1 MPKIKFLPH
10 TEICPEGAE
19 IEAHAGE
26 SVCQAAL
33 RNGLH
38 IEHACE
44 MSCAC
49 TTCHVHVR
57 TALGGRRRQ
66 TAFHLVA
73 RR

>member
-10 TEICPEGAE
+10 IEICPEGTE

-44 MSCAC
+44 M
-49 TTCHVHVR
+49 
-57 TALGGRRRQ
+57 
-66 TAFHLVA
+66 
-73 RR
+73 